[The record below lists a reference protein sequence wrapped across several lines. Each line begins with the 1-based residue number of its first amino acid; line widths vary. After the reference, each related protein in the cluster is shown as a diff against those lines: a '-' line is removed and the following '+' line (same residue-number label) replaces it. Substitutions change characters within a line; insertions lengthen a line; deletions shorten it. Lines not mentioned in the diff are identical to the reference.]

1 MSKSLRRVT
10 LALQTAGLDIT
21 PQEIGDATTAQM
33 AADLVGC
40 TIAQIAKSIMFRG
53 ETSGAALLFVTSG
66 ANRVCDTRASVLVGE
81 PLGNRRRG
89 PFGPSHPAV
98 RFLRSASSDLSNGL
112 GRRWH
117 AEAPLRH

>member
-53 ETSGAALLFVTSG
+53 ETSGAVGVIITDGYPDVADTTRSTAARLVAEGVQFVVVVV
-66 ANRVCDTRASVLVGE
+66 ACVI
-81 PLGNRRRG
+81 
-89 PFGPSHPAV
+89 
-98 RFLRSASSDLSNGL
+98 
-112 GRRWH
+112 
-117 AEAPLRH
+117 